1 MKIAKRLLSMGFILI
16 RLPFALIYL
25 VGYSSGKIIDYI
37 SIFED
42 NVAQN
47 RKKFDEVDEVDEVKA
62 TYYALYRSDKPK
74 IPYCLYAVDTDAKQ
88 VEELVNWAFQKKG
101 IDINTYSK
109 KISVKIMESGS
120 PEEETK

>member
-1 MKIAKRLLSMGFILI
+1 
-16 RLPFALIYL
+16 
-25 VGYSSGKIIDYI
+25 
-37 SIFED
+37 
-42 NVAQN
+42 
-47 RKKFDEVDEVDEVKA
+47 
-62 TYYALYRSDKPK
+62 ALYRSDKPK